1 MYLKSLKITNFRKFN
16 TSNNII
22 EFVDSKINF
31 EKDKTENSSIAPST
45 TLIVGKNNSGKTTV
59 TKALNKLL
67 NNSNFCSKDFN
78 FSYLYQLLQKY
89 QENDFGSF
97 PVIKFKITV
106 VIDSN
111 SNDLINNLIPFINIE
126 NVQQAGEQM
135 ELQFIIKYE
144 LKEESDFK
152 EDILTL
158 INEDHEQDLF
168 NQFLKL
174 IDDSDFEINYY
185 NIEDQIIDNYKFKIN
200 DLIEIKTISANK
212 ILNDSCLSQ
221 TFNKIIKY
229 RYKSDID
236 SEHFSDLN
244 DEIISI
250 NKNVTDQISESH
262 TDSINNVLNKIE
274 SSSKLK
280 VNLSSDLTFDKLM
293 KSLIKYEYTEG
304 DFNIPEG
311 QFGLGY
317 SNLMAIIGELID
329 YIDRYSNDDFHS
341 KINLICIEEPEAFMH
356 PQMQELFIKHID
368 DAVSYLLENTEKTIN
383 SQLIIT
389 THSSHI
395 LNSKIHS
402 GNSFNN
408 ISYITDVDNSSN
420 VVNLNDIRVMGDIE
434 EEKLNDE
441 TIEEFEKRKR
451 KDLKFL
457 KKHIKYKV
465 SELFFSDAVI
475 FVEGITEEILLSYNI
490 DEDEDLNKYYISI
503 FNIDGAHGH
512 IYHPLIKLLKVPTL
526 IITDLDIKRDKS
538 EKEEFKQ
545 IENLNNTK
553 TTNNTIIKFND
564 GPDINEIDEYFKKDN
579 LYITFQNK
587 VNNYYPT
594 SFEEAIILTNYN
606 NPILNNA
613 LRKTKPQIYK
623 GILGEEKNKDKEN
636 IKNQSYKLQR
646 KLTNSK
652 SDFANELLYELIT
665 NESDCDDN
673 SFSYPKYI
681 KAGLAWLLEELNGR
695 I

>member
-1 MYLKSLKITNFRKFN
+1 MYLKSLKINNFRKFN
-16 TSNNII
+16 TTNNIV
-22 EFVDSKINF
+22 EFVDPKSNF
-31 EKDKTENSSIAPST
+31 EDLEKESLSIAPST

-59 TKALNKLL
+59 TKALNKLI
-67 NNSNFCSKDFN
+67 NNSVFCSKDFN
-78 FSYLYQLLQKY
+78 FSYLNQLLHQY
-89 QENDFGSF
+89 QENKFDLF
-97 PVIKFKITV
+97 PVIEFEMKV

-111 SNDLINNLIPFINIE
+111 NNDLVSNLIPFMNIE
-126 NVQQAGEQM
+126 NVQHANEQI
-135 ELQFIIKYE
+135 ELKFIIKYE
-144 LKEESDFK
+144 LKEESNFK
-152 EDILTL
+152 KNIVTFIDE
-158 INEDHEQDLF
+158 NQKQDLF

-174 IDDSDFEINYY
+174 IDDSDFEMNYY
-185 NIEDQIIDNYKFKIN
+185 NIEGEIIDNYKFKVN

-212 ILNDSCLSQ
+212 ILNDNCLSQ

-229 RYKSDID
+229 RYKSDVE
-236 SEHFSDLN
+236 SKEFSNLN
-244 DEIISI
+244 DEINSI
-250 NKNVTDQISESH
+250 NNNVTGQISKSH
-262 TDSINNVLNKIE
+262 TGSINNVLNKIE
-274 SSSKLK
+274 SSNKLK

-293 KSLIKYEYTEG
+293 KSLIKYEYKEG
-304 DFNIPEG
+304 EFNIPEG

-356 PQMQELFIKHID
+356 PQMQEIFIKHID

-420 VVNLNDIRVMGDIE
+420 VVNLNDIKVMGNIE
-434 EEKLNDE
+434 EEKLNGE
-441 TIEEFEKRKR
+441 TKKEAEKRKR
-451 KDLKFL
+451 KELKFL

-475 FVEGITEEILLSYNI
+475 FVEGITEEILLSYHI
-490 DEDEDLNKYYISI
+490 DEDENLNKYYISI

-526 IITDLDIKRDKS
+526 IITDLDIKRNKL
-538 EKEEFKQ
+538 EKEKFKQ
-545 IENLNNTK
+545 VENLDNTK

-564 GPDINEIDEYFKKDN
+564 GPDINEIDEYFKNDN
-579 LYITFQNK
+579 LYITFQDK
-587 VNNYYPT
+587 INNYYPT

-606 NPILNNA
+606 NPILNSA
-613 LRKTKPQIYK
+613 LKKTKPQIYK
-623 GILGEEKNKDKEN
+623 GILGKEKNKEN
-636 IKNQSYKLQR
+636 IKKQSYKLQR
-646 KLTNSK
+646 KLTKSK

-665 NESDCDDN
+665 NESDSGDN
-673 SFSYPKYI
+673 SFTYPNYI
-681 KAGLAWLLEELNGR
+681 TEGFNWLLEQLDGR